1 MQKVLDSA
9 WVGMEWPIH
18 WRVREFTCHGVPTV
32 LVLIVRPACDP
43 PAGRKKAKIYLL
55 LNGSMRF

>member
-18 WRVREFTCHGVPTV
+18 WGVREFTCHGVPTD

-43 PAGRKKAKIYLL
+43 PAGRKKAEIYLL
-55 LNGSMRF
+55 LNWSMLF